1 MIRRIG
7 ICVAALGLA
16 ACDASNGTVCT
27 EEFRTLAVT
36 LVESGGQPVNDATT
50 VTVVPRTGDTLPVT
64 WLGTPVAGTYVYLD
78 DGAKPRIRELGDSL
92 RVDVDRSA
100 GADFSIAFFVDVP
113 GGCHVNKVSGP
124 DSVVVP

>member
-1 MIRRIG
+1 MRRIG
-7 ICVAALGLA
+7 IWIAALGLA
-16 ACDASNGTVCT
+16 ACDTSNGVVCT
-27 EEFRTLAVT
+27 TEFRALTVT
-36 LVESGGQPVNDATT
+36 LVDSAGQPVLDAAT
-50 VTVVPRTGDTLPVT
+50 VTTVPRTGDTLSIT
-64 WLGTPVAGTYVYLD
+64 WLGTPVAGTYVYVD
-78 DGAKPRIRELGDSL
+78 DGAIKAIRELGDSL